1 MSDSP
6 CSLAIPTQAWL
17 SASGLPVGWRGRSS
31 FTVCDTAFGA
41 GHRFISTWSTWRSDA
56 NRSERLH
63 YVGFC
68 PADVNPAGDPWLF
81 ASDDEAACHE
91 ALRVA
96 QSVYAP
102 LPGVSRLDFE
112 GGAVTLTLF
121 HMPLWKAL
129 MQAEARVDHYFVD
142 AMLATVGAQTGG
154 YSPYGQLARMAAR
167 EASVALPAVDVSSD
181 LGKGLKKAGFIVP
194 TASGDLAEV
203 CVARLR
209 PGIFHGAHL
218 AFPEQGRAL
227 SVAPVMV
234 IGGGIAGA
242 AVAWAFASRGR
253 KVNIIDPAF
262 SRSAQ
267 GVHAG
272 HLAAAATPV
281 VSRDD
286 DYRARLTR
294 SGVRLAWQRWQALA
308 ADARPLQTGTLGLAG
323 DADEVDRVR
332 AALEGGGFPAGW
344 ARWQTSLAASLAA
357 AVPLSVPG
365 VLFADGLLI
374 RPGALIAAL
383 TSSPLVQRI
392 SAAGHRLER
401 ADDGGW
407 LLRSAGDHVLA
418 QAATV
423 VVANAAGVV
432 PFLQRSGLL
441 DRAPRLRQLQAIAG
455 QVSYFDTQRTAANPN
470 VVIDGPGYWLPSV
483 DGVNVAGGTYA
494 LGAETPAVTQAGHD
508 DIIEKLG
515 AFLSAET
522 IQRLPDAVVGGWSG
536 WRAVVPGRL
545 PVVGELLGANG
556 VWVACAYGSRG
567 LSWAA
572 LAAEIIAASVC
583 CEPLPLER
591 ELLMAIAPG
600 KR

>member
-1 MSDSP
+1 M
-6 CSLAIPTQAWL
+6 
-17 SASGLPVGWRGRSS
+17 
-31 FTVCDTAFGA
+31 
-41 GHRFISTWSTWRSDA
+41 
-56 NRSERLH
+56 
-63 YVGFC
+63 
-68 PADVNPAGDPWLF
+68 
-81 ASDDEAACHE
+81 SDDEASCHD
-91 ALRVA
+91 ALRTALLAHV
-96 QSVYAP
+96 P

-121 HMPLWKAL
+121 YMPLWKAL
-129 MQAEARVDHYFVD
+129 MQAEARVDLYFID
-142 AMLATVGAQTGG
+142 AMLAAIGAQTGG

-167 EASVALPAVDVSSD
+167 QACVALPVIDAFGD
-181 LGKGLKKAGFIVP
+181 LGRGLKKAGFIFDPVVAP
-194 TASGDLAEV
+194 QPSDSVIACADNRLNASAANDHRAAV

-209 PGIFHGAHL
+209 PGIFHGAANAAHGVDTVS
-218 AFPEQGRAL
+218 A
-227 SVAPVMV
+227 SAPVVV
-234 IGGGIAGA
+234 IGGGVAGA
-242 AVAWAFASRGR
+242 AVAWALAFRGR
-253 KVNIIDPAF
+253 KVIVVDPAF
-262 SRSAQ
+262 SRSPQ

-294 SGVRLAWQRWQALA
+294 AGVRLAWQRWQHIDA
-308 ADARPLQTGTLGLAG
+308 ASRPRQTGTLGLAR

-332 AALEGGGFPAGW
+332 AALEGGDFPEGW
-344 ARWQTSLAASLAA
+344 ARWQTSQTASLAA
-357 AVPLSVPG
+357 AVSLSVPG

-374 RPGALIAAL
+374 RPGALIAAQM
-383 TSSPLVQRI
+383 SSPRVQCI
-392 SAAGHRLER
+392 AAAGHRLEQ
-401 ADDGGW
+401 AGDGGW
-407 LLRSAGDHVLA
+407 LLRGPDEQVLA

-432 PFLQRSGLL
+432 PLLQRSGLL

-455 QVSYFDTQRTAANPN
+455 QVSYFNSLRCAVDPK
-470 VVIDGPGYWLPSV
+470 VVIDGPGYWLPAV
-483 DGVNVAGGTYA
+483 DGINVAGGTYA
-494 LGAETPAVTQAGHD
+494 LGAEVPAVTQAGHD

-515 AFLSAET
+515 AFLPAEAV
-522 IQRLPDAVVGGWSG
+522 QRLPGSIVGGWSG

-545 PVVGELLGANG
+545 PVVGALPGANG

-572 LAAEIIAASVC
+572 LAAEVIAATVC